1 MVKKVLTA
9 LVGVM
14 LCYSAVAFQ
23 IKVGLGT
30 GPVDATITTI
40 ANLLGVTVGTISM
53 IFHGSF
59 FIGQIIIEKNK
70 FKKVQFFQLMNIT
83 CGGFLLNFMLYI
95 VLANFEVENF
105 ILRLIICVVSFLLS
119 ALGCDLILESHFIR
133 TPLEGSTELIGVR
146 LKRKPGQLRLFFDI
160 FLVIL
165 VVIATLIAKIDWTI
179 GIGTI
184 ISAVIFGPAMDMF
197 RKPVKWLLRKLN
209 VVSEKEQLLNI

>member
-1 MVKKVLTA
+1 MIKKVLAT

-59 FIGQIIIEKNK
+59 FIGQIIIEKRK
-70 FKKVQFFQLMNIT
+70 FKKVQFFQIMNIT

-95 VLANFEVENF
+95 VLANFEVNNF
-105 ILRLIICVVSFLLS
+105 ILRLVICVASFLLS
-119 ALGCDLILESHFIR
+119 AFGCDMILESRFIR
-133 TPLEGSTELIGVR
+133 TPLEGFTELIGVR

-165 VVIATLIAKIDWTI
+165 VVAATLIAKIDWTI

-184 ISAVIFGPAMDMF
+184 ISTVIFGPAMDMF
-197 RKPVKWLLRKLN
+197 RKPVKWLLRKLK